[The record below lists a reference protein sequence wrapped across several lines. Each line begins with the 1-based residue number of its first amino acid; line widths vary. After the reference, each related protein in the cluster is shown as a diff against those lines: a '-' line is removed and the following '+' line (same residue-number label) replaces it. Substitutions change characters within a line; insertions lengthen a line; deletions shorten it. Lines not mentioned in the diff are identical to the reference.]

1 MSGHSAAMI
10 RVPVD
15 LRDLVRSEAARR
27 GVTQSDVLTLAMRE
41 LAQADFLR
49 AVAAVQ
55 WDDEAVDEAHE
66 WDEADL
72 SGPLYPWEPGA

>member
-1 MSGHSAAMI
+1 MI

-41 LAQADFLR
+41 LAQAEFLR
-49 AVAAVQ
+49 EVAAVR
-55 WDDEAVDEAHE
+55 WDDEATAEARE
-66 WDEADL
+66 WDDADL
-72 SGPLYPWEPGA
+72 AGPLDPWEPEA